1 MKVNISTVG
10 RFHAFNLASELEN
23 RGYLNKLIT
32 TYPKFKVSEWS
43 IPNNKIVSKIL
54 YELFRRYGEKIK
66 ILDQYFLDN
75 IAHKGIALTAAKFI
89 DQADISIGWSGNSL
103 EAIYESNK
111 QGKIFILERGSSHY
125 SYQMEILKE
134 EAKRQNLK
142 DFQPNIKHWEREL
155 LEYKY
160 TDYISVPSQFV
171 YDTFIDFGISENKL
185 IKNPYGVNL
194 EEFYP
199 VEKEDDT
206 FRVIHCGGIS
216 YRKGIPYLL
225 KAYSELN
232 LENSELWIVGSV
244 DTEIKDYIE
253 QYRDENIIFH
263 GAKKQSE
270 LYWYLSQCDVF
281 CLASIEEG
289 LAMVQAQA
297 MACGLPII
305 TTKNT
310 GGGEL
315 VENNKNGFVIPI
327 RDIEAIKE
335 KILYL
340 YKNKESSN
348 RMGQKAIETV
358 HNGFS
363 WSDYGDRYAENL
375 KEIYSKHF
383 KKKH

>member
-1 MKVNISTVG
+1 MKVNVSTVG
-10 RFHAFNLASELEN
+10 RFHAFNLASELEK

-32 TYPKFKVSEWS
+32 TYPKFKAGQWL
-43 IPNNKIVSKIL
+43 IPKKKIVSKVL
-54 YELFRRYGEKIK
+54 LELLRRYGERIK
-66 ILDQYFLDN
+66 FFDPYVLDN
-75 IAHKGIALTAAKFI
+75 IAHKGIALTAAKYI
-89 DQADISIGWSGNSL
+89 SQADISIGWSGNSL
-103 EAIYESNK
+103 EAISESNK

-125 SYQMEILKE
+125 SYQMELLKE

-142 DFQPNIKHWEREL
+142 DFQPNLKHWEREL
-155 LEYKY
+155 LEYEY

-171 YDTFIDFGISENKL
+171 YNTFTEFGIPEDKL

-199 VEKEDDT
+199 VKKEDDT
-206 FRVIHCGGIS
+206 FRVIHCGAIS

-225 KAYSELN
+225 EAFSQLN
-232 LENSELWIVGSV
+232 LKKSELWIVGSI
-244 DTEIKDYIE
+244 DQEIKEFVD
-253 QYRDENIIFH
+253 QYKDDNIIFH
-263 GAKKQSE
+263 GPKKQSD

-305 TTKNT
+305 TTTNT

-315 VENNKNGFVIPI
+315 IENDKNGFVIPI
-327 RDIEAIKE
+327 RDIQAIKE

-340 YKNKESSN
+340 YKNKETSK
-348 RMGQKAIETV
+348 RMGEKAIESI
-358 HNGFS
+358 NNNFS
-363 WSDYGDRYAENL
+363 WDDYGHRYVMNL
-375 KEIYSKHF
+375 EEIYSKHF
-383 KKKH
+383 

>member
-1 MKVNISTVG
+1 MKVNVSTVG

-32 TYPKFKVSEWS
+32 TYPKFKVSEWF
-43 IPNNKIVSKIL
+43 IPKNKIVSKIFL
-54 YELFRRYGEKIK
+54 EVCRRYGGGMK
-66 ILDQYFLDN
+66 ILDQYPFDN

-89 DQADISIGWSGNSL
+89 HEADISIGWSGNSL
-103 EAIYESNK
+103 EAIKESKK

-125 SYQMEILKE
+125 SYQMDILKDE
-134 EAKRQNLK
+134 SRRQNIN
-142 DFQPNIKHWEREL
+142 DFQPNQKLWEREL
-155 LEYKY
+155 LEYEY
-160 TDYISVPSQFV
+160 TDYISVPSEFV
-171 YDTFIDFGISENKL
+171 YNTFIQHGIQESKL

-199 VEKEDDT
+199 VKKEDDV

-216 YRKGIPYLL
+216 YRKGIPYLVE
-225 KAYSELN
+225 AFSQLN
-232 LENSELWIVGSV
+232 LENAELWIVGSI
-244 DTEIKDYIE
+244 DNEISNFINQFSNE
-253 QYRDENIIFH
+253 SIIFH
-263 GAKKQSE
+263 GSKKQSD

-305 TTKNT
+305 STTNT

-315 VENNKNGFVIPI
+315 VENDKNGFVIPI
-327 RDIEAIKE
+327 RDVEAIKE

-340 YKNKESSN
+340 YNNKKTSE
-348 RMGQKAIETV
+348 RMGKQALETIR
-358 HNGFS
+358 NGFS
-363 WSDYGDRYAENL
+363 WGDYGDRYAKNL
-375 KEIYSKHF
+375 EQIYSKHF
-383 KKKH
+383 L

>member
-1 MKVNISTVG
+1 
-10 RFHAFNLASELEN
+10 
-23 RGYLNKLIT
+23 
-32 TYPKFKVSEWS
+32 
-43 IPNNKIVSKIL
+43 
-54 YELFRRYGEKIK
+54 
-66 ILDQYFLDN
+66 
-75 IAHKGIALTAAKFI
+75 
-89 DQADISIGWSGNSL
+89 
-103 EAIYESNK
+103 
-111 QGKIFILERGSSHY
+111 
-125 SYQMEILKE
+125 MEILKE
-134 EAKRQNLK
+134 ETKRQNLK
-142 DFQPNIKHWEREL
+142 DFQPNLKHWEREL
-155 LEYKY
+155 LEYEY

-171 YDTFIDFGISENKL
+171 YDTFTEFGISEDKL

-199 VEKEDDT
+199 VEKEDDI

-225 KAYSELN
+225 EAFSQLN
-232 LENSELWIVGSV
+232 IKKSELWIVGSI
-244 DTEIKDYIE
+244 DQEIKAFVD
-253 QYRDENIIFH
+253 QYKDKNIIFH
-263 GAKKQSE
+263 GSKKQSD

-305 TTKNT
+305 TTRNT

-315 VENNKNGFVIPI
+315 VQDNKNGFVIPI
-327 RDIEAIKE
+327 RDIKAIKE

-340 YKNKESSN
+340 YNNKETSK
-348 RMGQKAIETV
+348 RMGEKAIETI

-363 WSDYGDRYAENL
+363 WDDYGHRYINNL

-383 KKKH
+383 K

>member
-1 MKVNISTVG
+1 MKVNVSTVG
-10 RFHAFNLASELEN
+10 RFHAFNLASELEK

-32 TYPKFKVSEWS
+32 TYPKFKASQWL
-43 IPNNKIVSKIL
+43 IPKKKIVSKVL
-54 YELFRRYGEKIK
+54 LELLRRYGERIK
-66 ILDQYFLDN
+66 FFDPYVLDN
-75 IAHKGIALTAAKFI
+75 IAHKGIALTAAKYI
-89 DQADISIGWSGNSL
+89 SQADISIGWSGNSL
-103 EAIYESNK
+103 EAISESNK

-142 DFQPNIKHWEREL
+142 DFQPNLKHWEREL
-155 LEYKY
+155 LEYEY

-171 YDTFIDFGISENKL
+171 YDTFTEFGISEDKL

-199 VEKEDDT
+199 VEKEDDI

-225 KAYSELN
+225 EAFSQLN
-232 LENSELWIVGSV
+232 IKKSELWIVGSI
-244 DTEIKDYIE
+244 DQEIKAFVD
-253 QYRDENIIFH
+253 QYKDKNIIFH
-263 GAKKQSE
+263 GSKKQSD

-305 TTKNT
+305 TTRNT

-315 VENNKNGFVIPI
+315 VQDNKNGFVIPI
-327 RDIEAIKE
+327 RDIKAIKE

-340 YKNKESSN
+340 YNNKETSK
-348 RMGQKAIETV
+348 RMGEKAIETI

-363 WSDYGDRYAENL
+363 WDDYGHRYINNL

-383 KKKH
+383 K